1 MVNINWCK
9 AGKIKVY
16 SLSIMDYGGFT
27 GGSWAL
33 IHHVEDEEKKGEVEE
48 EEEGEWGGG
57 GGVKN
62 WEDEVG
68 GSKHL

>member
-1 MVNINWCK
+1 
-9 AGKIKVY
+9 
-16 SLSIMDYGGFT
+16 MDYGGFT